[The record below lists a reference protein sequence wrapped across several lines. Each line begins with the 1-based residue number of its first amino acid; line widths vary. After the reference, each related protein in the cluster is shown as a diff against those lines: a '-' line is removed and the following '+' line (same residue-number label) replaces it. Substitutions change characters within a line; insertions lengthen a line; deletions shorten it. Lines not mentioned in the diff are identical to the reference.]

1 MKPHFIAAALAMVFA
16 SAQTV
21 SARDDEHHEHHHHA
35 TPAAAAAAAPAAE
48 PSQQVDHSMHQMPA
62 AQPPGS
68 VKVKFGDAILTDQN
82 GRKVKLKSELIR
94 DQIVVMDFAYTTCT
108 TVCPV
113 LTALMV
119 KVQNALAES
128 GPAGVQLITISVDPA
143 RDTSSK
149 LRAYAEKHGA
159 KPGWRWLTGPT
170 GRVNEVLKG
179 FGAYAPSF
187 EDHPP
192 LVLVGDPVSG
202 NWTRFVGFTDP
213 QELLAK
219 VRELHAAR
227 GAGQPAGHQH

>member
-1 MKPHFIAAALAMVFA
+1 MRTSHIACCLAISFTSALALA
-16 SAQTV
+16 SDK
-21 SARDDEHHEHHHHA
+21 DDHQHHQHHQHHQ
-35 TPAAAAAAAPAAE
+35 AAPGAE
-48 PSQQVDHSMHQMPA
+48 KDAQVDHSKHQMPA

-68 VKVKFGDAILTDQN
+68 VKVKYGDSVLTDQN

-94 DQIVVMDFAYTTCT
+94 DQIVVMDFAYTSCT

-119 KVQNALAES
+119 KVQNGLAES
-128 GPAGVQLITISVDPA
+128 GPAGVQLITMTVDPA
-143 RDTSSK
+143 RDTASR
-149 LRAYAEKHGA
+149 LRAYAQKHGA
-159 KPGWRWLTGPT
+159 KPGWVWLTGPT

-179 FGAYAPSF
+179 FDAYSPSF

-202 NWTRFVGFTDP
+202 SWTRFVGFTDP

-227 GAGQPAGHQH
+227 GAGKQAGHQH